1 MPTTRHTGTD
11 PRADRSPGGPA
22 IAFFAP
28 ALGAGLYYQKWQ
40 IWGGI
45 ARVCRARGVNLLYVA
60 GGQTGTPPGDALY
73 RLISDRLVDGIISW
87 TGVVTPWLGADQ
99 ARAFFAR
106 YAPLPVVNVGWH
118 LPGALS
124 LAFDQA
130 QGMADL
136 LRHLIEVHGFRRIA
150 YLVRDTGHLGFEYQY
165 TGYEETLRRLGLF
178 DPALVG
184 EQPGGSPLVILD
196 QRGLRPAVDYQAAVC
211 TNDILA
217 MTVIEAL
224 RARGL
229 RVPQDIAV
237 TGFHDGLEARIAV
250 PPLTTARM
258 PWRAAGQ
265 QAAERLLDLLAGRG
279 FLATRPVP
287 VEGRPFDT
295 AVQPVRARASA
306 EVMPDTPIMIP
317 LELVVRQSC
326 GCPDARTTRAAASS
340 TPDRTQGPIRSLRS
354 TTKPA
359 EASKP
364 ERDPGHL
371 ATVQAMAAAAGAHA
385 EGLAPGWTDAL
396 LDAFLADLAA
406 ETAGAPAVFLSE
418 LDALLRRAGT
428 AGANLNAWHDALSAM
443 RRGLLPWLDDVG
455 PVGNR
460 PYIPARSRRAEDL
473 WQQARV
479 IVGQAAA
486 RGEAHQVWR
495 LVGQAE
501 ALHQIE
507 AALHVV
513 TNRSDLLAALA
524 ELLPRLGVRR
534 CFLALYDDP
543 AQPEGEARLIFAL
556 EEGVP
561 RPLPATGLPFESTE
575 LLPPG
580 FWPAPE
586 PLSLAIEALHFGEEQ
601 LGFVLFEVDPR
612 EGSELGTIYEALRSQ
627 ISSALMSVRLYEE
640 VERARKEAET
650 ANELKSRFLSVV
662 SHELRTPLNL
672 IVGLCEMASWEQAR
686 RGPADHPAL
695 LTAVQGY
702 QEQIYASAQHLDRLI
717 RDVLD
722 LASSQVGQLKLT
734 CEALDPAALLR
745 EVAVMGRQMA
755 QEKRLAWQADIPAH
769 LPPVWGDRTRL
780 RQVLL
785 NLISNA
791 VKFTA
796 HGEVRLAA
804 EAGAG
809 TLTLSLSDTGLG
821 IPAAEQAAIFDEF
834 RQSERTAARGYGGI
848 GIGLAITRRLVE
860 LHGGAIRVHSD
871 GREGRGSTFTITL
884 PALPPKAAAAT
895 GPAGDSSQTVLVLAG
910 PAQRP
915 DRLVDYLTARG
926 FRVAAASLE
935 AAGDDPAGGLSR
947 LLAARPAAVVLDCA
961 AECDQGWAILRT
973 LKEHPA
979 TQEIPVLFCAVLD
992 ADQGASGG
1000 VLALDLLAKPAS
1012 AQEIARTLARHGLS
1026 QPPADGLSRRP
1037 ATIVVADDEPGILTL
1052 HARLV
1057 QAQLPGCRVLTAEN
1071 GRLALDLIRRELPDL
1086 VLLDLMMPE
1095 LDGFGVLEALRAGET
1110 TRDIPVIVLT
1120 SQSLTEHDMARL
1132 NRGVAAVLGKGLF
1145 TAEET
1150 LAQVAAALARERRP
1164 GSEAQRLVR
1173 RGMAF
1178 IHAHYAEEIGRRDI
1192 ARYLGVNESHLTHCF
1207 DRELGIP
1214 PMVYL
1219 NRTRIRQAKGLLEA
1233 ATMTITEVAMATGFG
1248 SPSYFARVFQRE
1260 VGVSPRAY
1268 QRGDR
1273 VAQGS
1278 TRSAPS

>member
-1 MPTTRHTGTD
+1 MFTTHCAGTD
-11 PRADRSPGGPA
+11 PRAGRPPGGPA
-22 IAFFAP
+22 VAFFAP
-28 ALGAGLYYQKWQ
+28 VLGAGLYYQKWQ

-45 ARVCRARGVNLLYVA
+45 ARVCRACGVNLLYVA
-60 GGQTGTPPGDALY
+60 GGQTDTPPGDALY

-87 TGVVTPWLGADQ
+87 TGVVTSRLDADQ
-99 ARAFFAR
+99 AHAFFAR

-118 LPGALS
+118 LPGIPS

-165 TGYEETLRRLGLF
+165 TGYEETLRRNGLF
-178 DPALVG
+178 DPALVVEAQAG
-184 EQPGGSPLVILD
+184 ASPLASLD
-196 QRGLRPAVDYQAAVC
+196 GRGLRPAVDYQAAAC

-217 MTVIEAL
+217 MAFIEEL
-224 RARGL
+224 RGRGL

-237 TGFHDGLEARIAV
+237 TGFHDGLEARIAA
-250 PPLTTARM
+250 PPLTTVRM
-258 PWRAAGQ
+258 PWRVAGQ
-265 QAAERLLDLLAGRG
+265 QAAERLLDLLAGRD
-279 FLATRPVP
+279 FPATRPEP
-287 VEGRPFDT
+287 VEGRPFDRL
-295 AVQPVRARASA
+295 RARASA
-306 EVMPDTPIMIP
+306 EVMPGTPIMIP
-317 LELVVRQSC
+317 LEVVVRQSC
-326 GCPDARTTRAAASS
+326 GCPDARTTRAAACPA
-340 TPDRTQGPIRSLRS
+340 PDRTQGLIRSLRS
-354 TTKPA
+354 TAKPA

-364 ERDPGHL
+364 ERDPEHL
-371 ATVQAMAAAAGAHA
+371 ATIQAMADAAAMHA
-385 EGLAPGWTDAL
+385 EGLEPGWADAL
-396 LDAFLADLAA
+396 LEAFLAGLAEDA
-406 ETAGAPAVFLSE
+406 AGAPAVFLSE
-418 LDALLRRAGT
+418 LDALLRRVGA
-428 AGANLNAWHDALSAM
+428 AGANLNAWHDVLSAM
-443 RRGLLPWLDDVG
+443 RHGLLSQLDVE

-460 PYIPARSRRAEDL
+460 PCTPTRRRRAEDL

-479 IVGQAAA
+479 IIGQAAA

-556 EEGVP
+556 EAGIP

-575 LLPPG
+575 LLPAG
-580 FWPAPE
+580 FWPASP

-640 VERARKEAET
+640 VEQARKEAEA

-686 RGPADHPAL
+686 HGPADHPAL
-695 LTAVQGY
+695 LAAVQGY

-722 LASSQVGQLKLT
+722 LASSQVGQLKLA

-755 QEKRLAWQADIPAH
+755 EEKRLAWQADIPAQ

-796 HGEVRLAA
+796 HGEVRLDA

-809 TLTLSLSDTGLG
+809 MLTLSLSDTGLG

-848 GIGLAITRRLVE
+848 GLGLAITRRLVE
-860 LHGGAIRVHSD
+860 LHGGAICRALGWT
-871 GREGRGSTFTITL
+871 GR
-884 PALPPKAAAAT
+884 PAVRPSPS
-895 GPAGDSSQTVLVLAG
+895 PSPRS
-910 PAQRP
+910 PRRPQRP
-915 DRLVDYLTARG
+915 LGRRQPG
-926 FRVAAASLE
+926 
-935 AAGDDPAGGLSR
+935 R
-947 LLAARPAAVVLDCA
+947 LLLIQVRPCW
-961 AECDQGWAILRT
+961 CW
-973 LKEHPA
+973 P
-979 TQEIPVLFCAVLD
+979 
-992 ADQGASGG
+992 
-1000 VLALDLLAKPAS
+1000 
-1012 AQEIARTLARHGLS
+1012 ARH
-1026 QPPADGLSRRP
+1026 
-1037 ATIVVADDEPGILTL
+1037 
-1052 HARLV
+1052 
-1057 QAQLPGCRVLTAEN
+1057 
-1071 GRLALDLIRRELPDL
+1071 
-1086 VLLDLMMPE
+1086 
-1095 LDGFGVLEALRAGET
+1095 
-1110 TRDIPVIVLT
+1110 
-1120 SQSLTEHDMARL
+1120 
-1132 NRGVAAVLGKGLF
+1132 
-1145 TAEET
+1145 
-1150 LAQVAAALARERRP
+1150 
-1164 GSEAQRLVR
+1164 
-1173 RGMAF
+1173 
-1178 IHAHYAEEIGRRDI
+1178 
-1192 ARYLGVNESHLTHCF
+1192 
-1207 DRELGIP
+1207 
-1214 PMVYL
+1214 
-1219 NRTRIRQAKGLLEA
+1219 
-1233 ATMTITEVAMATGFG
+1233 
-1248 SPSYFARVFQRE
+1248 
-1260 VGVSPRAY
+1260 
-1268 QRGDR
+1268 
-1273 VAQGS
+1273 
-1278 TRSAPS
+1278 SAPTGSWIT

>member
-1 MPTTRHTGTD
+1 MPTTRHTETD
-11 PRADRSPGGPA
+11 PCADRSLSGPTV
-22 IAFFAP
+22 AFFAP
-28 ALGAGLYYQKWQ
+28 ALGAGLYTQKWQ

-45 ARVCRARGVNLLYVA
+45 AHICRARGANLIYIA
-60 GGQTGTPPGDALY
+60 GGQTDTPPGTALY

-87 TGVVTPWLGADQ
+87 TGVVTSRLDADQ

-106 YAPLPVVNVGWH
+106 YALLPVVNVGWH
-118 LPGALS
+118 LPGIPS

-130 QGMADL
+130 QGMTDL
-136 LRHLIEVHGFRRIA
+136 LRHLLDVHGFRRIA
-150 YLVRDTGHLGFEYQY
+150 YLAREIHHLGFEYQY

-178 DPALVG
+178 DPALVVEAQAG
-184 EQPGGSPLVILD
+184 ASPLAILD
-196 QRGLRPAVDYQAAVC
+196 SRGLRPAVDYQAAVC
-211 TNDILA
+211 TNDILTMA
-217 MTVIEAL
+217 VVEEL
-224 RARGL
+224 RGRGL
-229 RVPQDIAV
+229 RVPQDIAI

-258 PWRAAGQ
+258 PWREAGQ
-265 QAAERLLDLLAGRG
+265 RAAQALLDQIAGQGR
-279 FLATRPVP
+279 LDP
-287 VEGRPFDT
+287 GRPT
-295 AVQPVRARASA
+295 
-306 EVMPDTPIMIP
+306 MIP
-317 LELVVRQSC
+317 LEVIVRQSC
-326 GCPDARTTRAAASS
+326 GCRDARTTRAQSGFRLPAVRRPEVAA
-340 TPDRTQGPIRSLRS
+340 
-354 TTKPA
+354 TT
-359 EASKP
+359 ETEREHIAS
-364 ERDPGHL
+364 DM
-371 ATVQAMAAAAGAHA
+371 VQAVGAHA
-385 EGLAPGWTDAL
+385 AGMAPDWASRL
-396 LDAFLADLAA
+396 LDAFLADLPANDV
-406 ETAGAPAVFLSE
+406 GATRFLS
-418 LDALLRRAGT
+418 ALNVMLRQAGV
-428 AGANLNAWHDALSAM
+428 AGANLNAWHDALSAL
-443 RRGLLPWLDDVG
+443 RRGLLPLLDEG
-455 PVGNR
+455 PYG
-460 PYIPARSRRAEDL
+460 PALIPAAPEPAEAGFATVAAVSNRRASAEDL

-479 IVGQAAA
+479 VIGQAAA
-486 RGEAHQVWR
+486 RAEAQQIWR

-513 TNRSDLLAALA
+513 TNRGDLLAALA

-543 AQPEGEARLIFAL
+543 AQPAGAARLIFAL
-556 EEGVP
+556 EEGRS
-561 RPLPATGLPFESTE
+561 RPLPAAGRPFESAE

-601 LGFVLFEVDPR
+601 LGFVVFEVDPR
-612 EGSELGTIYEALRSQ
+612 QGFELGTIYEALRSQ

-686 RGPADHPAL
+686 RGPADPPAL
-695 LTAVQGY
+695 LTAIQGY

-722 LASSQVGQLKLT
+722 LASSQVGQLKLA

-755 QEKRLAWQADIPAH
+755 QEKRLAWQADIPAQ

-796 HGEVRLAA
+796 HGEIRLAA
-804 EAGAG
+804 EAGAVS
-809 TLTLSLSDTGLG
+809 LTLSLSDTGLG
-821 IPAAEQAAIFDEF
+821 IPPAEQAAIFDEF

-848 GIGLAITRRLVE
+848 GLGLAITRRLVE
-860 LHGGAIRVHSD
+860 LHGGTITVRSD

-884 PALPPKAAAAT
+884 PALTPKAATEPAAT
-895 GPAGDSSQTVLVLAG
+895 RPVADPNQTVLVVAG
-910 PAQRP
+910 PAQHP

-926 FRVAAASLE
+926 FRVAAASLP
-935 AAGDDPAGGLSR
+935 AAEDDPAAGLR
-947 LLAARPAAVVLDCA
+947 HLLADPPAAIVLDCA
-961 AECDQGWAILRT
+961 TECEQGWALLRA
-973 LKEHPA
+973 LKEQP
-979 TQEIPVLFCAVLD
+979 TTREVPILFCSLLD
-992 ADQGASGG
+992 AERGAGGG
-1000 VLALDLLAKPAS
+1000 VLAMDLLAKPAS
-1012 AQEIARTLARHGLS
+1012 AQEIASALARHGLG
-1026 QPPADGLSRRP
+1026 QPPA
-1037 ATIVVADDEPGILTL
+1037 TVVIADDEPGILAL

-1057 QAQLPGCRVLTAEN
+1057 QMQLPGCRVLTAED
-1071 GRLALDLIRRELPDL
+1071 GRRALDLIRRELPDL

-1095 LDGFGVLEALRAGET
+1095 MDGFGVLEALRAGET

-1120 SQSLTEHDMARL
+1120 GQSLTEHDMARL

-1145 TAEET
+1145 TADET
-1150 LAQVAAALARERRP
+1150 LAQVAAALAGERRP

-1192 ARYLGVNESHLTHCF
+1192 ARTLGVNESHLTHCF
-1207 DRELGIP
+1207 DRELGVP

-1219 NRTRIRQAKGLLEA
+1219 NRTRIREAKSLLEA
-1233 ATMTITEVAMATGFG
+1233 RNLSITEVAMATGFA

-1268 QRGDR
+1268 QHGDR
-1273 VAQGS
+1273 VVHGS
-1278 TRSAPS
+1278 S